1 MEMPDGKQRQ
11 PNADLSEAALW
22 YVRSKAKYLP
32 TEEIHE
38 FSSWLRRSPQ
48 NASAWL
54 AIATRDHQRI
64 SRVSARSRLKQA
76 LLRVLGTDRVKS
88 HTERSSLSHRYLD
101 HLKRK
106 YLFAKLGL
114 IAVALYGLGGWMFL
128 EDVRSAKIG
137 AAALVGF
144 LLLKVKQIVV
154 GFRVVSG
161 YFGSTESEVRDFLK
175 YITAHYGDHTD
186 QKGDSALSKSALD

>member
-1 MEMPDGKQRQ
+1 MEMLDGKQRL

-38 FSSWLRRSPQ
+38 FSSWLRRSPH

-54 AIATRDHQRI
+54 SIATRDHQRI
-64 SRVSARSRLKQA
+64 SRVSARSRFKQA
-76 LLRVLGTDRVKS
+76 LVRVLGTNRAKS
-88 HTERSSLSHRYLD
+88 QTERSSLSHRYLE

-106 YLFAKLGL
+106 YLSAKLGL
-114 IAVALYGLGGWMFL
+114 IAVAACGLGGWMFL

-144 LLLKVKQIVV
+144 LLLKLKEIVV

-161 YFGSTESEVRDFLK
+161 YFGSTESEVRDFLQ
-175 YITAHYGDHTD
+175 YITAHYGDRTG
-186 QKGDSALSKSALD
+186 QKEESAPPKSALD